1 MLSTLPIPWCSLSL
15 LSPCP
20 ALQLYS
26 PAGRHL
32 TAPLK
37 LGAGIAKLACDS
49 AWRLLV
55 LTTSGAVR
63 LFDVEALRS
72 LLTASLAPLLEDG
85 CTGGLTVKRILPGC
99 VLGVGSHT
107 SQLELYAPGAWLAR
121 VWHRLHLP

>member
-1 MLSTLPIPWCSLSL
+1 MLIWLKSSFQIAGLGIPLPMLSTLPLLWCLLFL
-15 LSPCP
+15 LSPCR

-85 CTGGLTVKRILPGC
+85 CTGGLTGK
-99 VLGVGSHT
+99 
-107 SQLELYAPGAWLAR
+107 APAAWL
-121 VWHRLHLP
+121 HLGGGLTHIPA

>member
-1 MLSTLPIPWCSLSL
+1 MAQPCCRRLPSVLSACAPPRSTS
-15 LSPCP
+15 
-20 ALQLYS
+20 QLYS

-72 LLTASLAPLLEDG
+72 LLTASLVPLLEDG
-85 CTGGLTVKRILPGC
+85 CTGGLR
-99 VLGVGSHT
+99 VGLDAH
-107 SQLELYAPGAWLAR
+107 LGAWHA
-121 VWHRLHLP
+121 

>member
-1 MLSTLPIPWCSLSL
+1 MAGVQGYGGALAPGARRWTPWLTLARLP
-15 LSPCP
+15 
-20 ALQLYS
+20 LQLYS

-37 LGAGIAKLACDS
+37 LGAGIAKLACDA

-63 LFDVEALRS
+63 LFDVESLRS

-85 CTGGLTVKRILPGC
+85 CTGQAAWPGSM
-99 VLGVGSHT
+99 GRGHT
-107 SQLELYAPGAWLAR
+107 SR
-121 VWHRLHLP
+121 